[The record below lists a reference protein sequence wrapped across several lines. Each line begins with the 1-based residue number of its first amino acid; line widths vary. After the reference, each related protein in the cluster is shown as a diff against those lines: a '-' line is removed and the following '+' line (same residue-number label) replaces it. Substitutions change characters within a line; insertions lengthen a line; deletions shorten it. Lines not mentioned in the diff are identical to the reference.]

1 MKENQVLAN
10 RQNEG
15 VSMKN
20 VHIYIAGDSTVSDCP
35 PNEEPRAG
43 WGQVINQFFHENVI
57 IHNFA
62 IGGRSSKSFIDEK
75 RLDAILNEIQ
85 PNDYLFIQFGH
96 NDQKQDHR
104 RTEPYSTYQHYLSQY
119 IEGARAKKAIPILVT
134 SMHRR
139 TFDENGKIMNS
150 LGEYPEAM
158 IALAKEKHVRLIDLW
173 NDSKNLYE
181 SIGPEECKNLFIWFE
196 PGEHRN
202 YPDGISDD
210 THFREDG
217 ANKIAEIIAKE
228 IKKTIPDLA
237 IYLKD

>member
-1 MKENQVLAN
+1 M
-10 RQNEG
+10 
-15 VSMKN
+15 MKN
-20 VHIYIAGDSTVSDCP
+20 IHIYIAGDSTVSVCP

-43 WGQVINQFFHENVI
+43 WGQVLHHYFLDDVI

-75 RLDAILNEIQ
+75 RLDTILNEIQ

-104 RTEPYSTYQHYLSQY
+104 RTEPYSSYQFYLNQY
-119 IEGARAKKAIPILVT
+119 IGGAREKKAIPVLIT

-139 TFDENGKIMNS
+139 TFDENGKIVNS

-158 IALAKEKHVRLIDLW
+158 VALAKQQQVSLIDLW
-173 NDSKNLYE
+173 MESKQLYE
-181 SIGPEECKNLFIWFE
+181 SLGPDKSKELFIWFD
-196 PGEHRN
+196 PGEHPN

-210 THFREDG
+210 THFCEDG
-217 ANKIAEIIAKE
+217 AKKLASIIAKE
-228 IKKTIPDLA
+228 IKTSIPSLA
-237 IYLKD
+237 KYVK